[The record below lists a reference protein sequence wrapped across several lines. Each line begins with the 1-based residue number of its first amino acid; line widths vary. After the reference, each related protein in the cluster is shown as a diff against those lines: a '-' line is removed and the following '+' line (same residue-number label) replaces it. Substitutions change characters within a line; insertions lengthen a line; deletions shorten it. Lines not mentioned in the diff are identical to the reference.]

1 VRVGEQNLST
11 RSTMAALAIMEADAD
26 LQASG

>member
-11 RSTMAALAIMEADAD
+11 RSTMAALAIMEADAE
-26 LQASG
+26 AISK